1 MKSKRS
7 CAFSSKNCISLE
19 RALVFVGF
27 FLFYFF
33 FLLSCCILVC
43 WFYGFVWFRLVFF
56 GFLFGCCCWVFFLFS
71 SFSGGGGVCSYF

>member
-33 FLLSCCILVC
+33 FPVVLLHFGLLVLWVC
-43 WFYGFVWFRLVFF
+43 LV
-56 GFLFGCCCWVFFLFS
+56 
-71 SFSGGGGVCSYF
+71 